1 MKLINL
7 PGICLKCHF
16 SLYQALA
23 IKQKCLCKTVDLHRT
38 FHIIMQK
45 SIKLVKISKNKVIQ
59 KVELKGKIMLLP
71 WKNKKRNTSGRL
83 VKKKKAQI
91 LKDGMTQY
99 LV

>member
-1 MKLINL
+1 M
-7 PGICLKCHF
+7 
-16 SLYQALA
+16 
-23 IKQKCLCKTVDLHRT
+23 DLHRT

-71 WKNKKRNTSGRL
+71 WKNKKRNMSGRL
-83 VKKKKAQI
+83 VKKSAQI

-99 LV
+99 IV